1 MKSRTQALK
10 YIQGTPVYSNKD
22 AVACPLNTEKQHYRF
37 SVLEFGLYLR
47 SRNLCEQIH
56 RSLRY

>member
-37 SVLEFGLYLR
+37 SVLEFGLYLC
-47 SRNLCEQIH
+47 SRNLCE
-56 RSLRY
+56 